1 MNTLCHFSTNKA
13 CVGHA
18 LWGRVT
24 LSTACNTQLFREIDM
39 SDSKK
44 YTVRTIEKRN
54 GWCAEIVRQVTS
66 RRTTVSKREM
76 GFNSEAEA
84 QAWGEKELDTFIRN
98 QAERNK
104 RKSAE
109 RQAQDPQES

>member
-1 MNTLCHFSTNKA
+1 
-13 CVGHA
+13 
-18 LWGRVT
+18 
-24 LSTACNTQLFREIDM
+24 M

-44 YTVRTIEKRN
+44 FTVRTTEKRN
-54 GWCAEIVRQVTS
+54 GWCAEIVRQVSS

-76 GFNSEAEA
+76 GFKSEAEA
-84 QAWGEKELDTFIRN
+84 KAWGEKELLDFVKN

-109 RQAQDPQES
+109 RQTQES